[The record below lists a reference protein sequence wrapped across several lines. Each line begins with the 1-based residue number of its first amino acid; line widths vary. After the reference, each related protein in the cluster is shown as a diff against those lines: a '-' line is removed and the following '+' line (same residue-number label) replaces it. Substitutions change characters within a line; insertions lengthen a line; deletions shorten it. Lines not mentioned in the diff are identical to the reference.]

1 MSDLHGNLI
10 HIQKCDLCLIAG
22 DVVPLNIQKNRVE
35 SIVWFFQDFLPWIK
49 ELPCEEVYM
58 VAGNHDFIC
67 ASEYPVMKALEYLS
81 DFKFTYLLND
91 CTNYRAPNC
100 KNYKVYGSPQC
111 HIFGHWAFMH
121 SEEFLEGLYSQVPD
135 DIDIWLTH
143 DTPALGDLDLLPPSQ
158 WSQESIH
165 AGGQSLAKAIQR
177 VKPKYV
183 FCGHLHTCKD
193 KYLKLDNTEIYNVSI
208 LDNDYHISYGPTYL
222 EID

>member
-1 MSDLHGNLI
+1 MKICAISDLHGNLI

-91 CTNYRAPNC
+91 YTNYRAPDG

-111 HIFGHWAFMH
+111 
-121 SEEFLEGLYSQVPD
+121 
-135 DIDIWLTH
+135 
-143 DTPALGDLDLLPPSQ
+143 LG
-158 WSQESIH
+158 
-165 AGGQSLAKAIQR
+165 
-177 VKPKYV
+177 
-183 FCGHLHTCKD
+183 
-193 KYLKLDNTEIYNVSI
+193 IYAQ
-208 LDNDYHISYGPTYL
+208 
-222 EID
+222 

>member
-91 CTNYRAPNC
+91 YTNYRAPDG
-100 KNYKVYGSPQC
+100 KNYKR
-111 HIFGHWAFMH
+111 
-121 SEEFLEGLYSQVPD
+121 SEERRVGKECRSR
-135 DIDIWLTH
+135 
-143 DTPALGDLDLLPPSQ
+143 
-158 WSQESIH
+158 WS
-165 AGGQSLAKAIQR
+165 
-177 VKPKYV
+177 P
-183 FCGHLHTCKD
+183 
-193 KYLKLDNTEIYNVSI
+193 
-208 LDNDYHISYGPTYL
+208 YH
-222 EID
+222 